1 MTSDTLIGDINTMAK
16 ADVIAL
22 IQARGGSKGVPKK
35 NVKPLGGHPMIAY
48 AIAAAELCQDIDRVI
63 VSTDSEE
70 IGAIAADY
78 SAEVPFLRPA
88 EFASDTATDADVI
101 HHALDWLYANEGHK
115 PSLLVQ
121 LRPTT
126 PFRNPA
132 LISAALDRIRDDAV
146 ATSLRSAH
154 PIAEPPQK
162 MFGLNDGG
170 YFEGLFPHDTRPEYF
185 HLPRQA
191 FAPTFY
197 PNGYV
202 DIIRS
207 SFVESAPYATIYG
220 DKILGFMTPFA
231 PEIDTPEDF
240 EYLEFLIA
248 RESHLL
254 KTYLDDTKADR
265 MIKPLRAGSHL

>member
-1 MTSDTLIGDINTMAK
+1 MAK
-16 ADVIAL
+16 ANVIAL

-35 NVKPLGGHPMIAY
+35 NIKPLGRHPMIAY
-48 AIAAAELCQDIDRVI
+48 SIAAAELCQDIDRVI
-63 VSTDSEE
+63 VSTESEE
-70 IGAIAADY
+70 IAAIAEDY
-78 SAEVPFLRPA
+78 GAEVPFLRPT
-88 EFASDTATDADVI
+88 EFASDAATDADVI
-101 HHALDWLYANEGHK
+101 HHALDWLNANEGYK
-115 PSLLVQ
+115 PPLLVQ

-132 LISAALDRIRDDAV
+132 LISAALDLIRYDAE

-162 MFGLNDGG
+162 MFGLNDSG
-170 YFEGLFPHDTRPEYF
+170 YFEGLFPHETRPEYF

-207 SFVESAPYATIYG
+207 SFVGSAPYATIYG
-220 DKILGFMTPFA
+220 DKILGFTTPFA
-231 PEIDTPEDF
+231 PEVDTPEDF

-248 RESHLL
+248 RETHPLKAHLDGT
-254 KTYLDDTKADR
+254 KTDR
-265 MIKPLRAGSHL
+265 VIKPLQAGVRR